1 MSGSENPVRMLSAV
15 GLLVSLVLVVSSY
28 ASVFQFQGTVWPG
41 FPIRSNSALPLPIF
55 AAPEFQ
61 ADLRGM
67 AFGVRVRQV
76 NDTPVTSGKEVY
88 ALVGSLTPGTP
99 VQYSLV
105 DERTGEARTL
115 QIPAQ
120 VFSQAVAFRVWMPFL
135 GLGLLFMGT
144 LSLAVFARPDLAAA
158 RALFMVGLGVAN
170 QYCFALP
177 LLYFGHEYAIWTVLF
192 GFPTV
197 AGILIL
203 PLVFPVVRLP
213 GRRFSQIALALIG
226 LIAAGFVLAE
236 FWLWDSAS
244 PDFFW
249 MELICRRTLILG
261 FVLLLGNVVHTTW
274 NHPDLGV
281 RRQARTFLRGILLGG
296 FVLAGLVVLNIFG
309 PDRFA
314 YLEPLVWATPLL
326 IFSSTIAIGMSR
338 YGLFGFGQTARR
350 SLGRFS
356 LFLLTL
362 SAGYIGFAFVEIFLD
377 TAEASGLV
385 FALALILMGL
395 VSVWPRAYRS
405 IEGLLEAVLVPE
417 RQRSR
422 RTLESAAVEMAR
434 IRDAEQIGVFIER
447 TLGDTLGASWVRCV
461 IGRPGEPLREIVASE
476 AEQTIDPET
485 ELYKLVHREE
495 SLVTQPTAAPGGALS
510 GAVGEARRREIA
522 LLVAMPRRA
531 GLGGAILCGPPR
543 QSGPYTAG
551 DLALVKLLATGVAIA
566 LENARSWS
574 EVHDLRARLEQE
586 NLFLRAEARSEVGP
600 SELVGD
606 SAQLREAIAQIDA
619 VAGTAASVLVVGE
632 TGAGKELA
640 VRRLHRNSLRAG
652 QPLVKVAC
660 AALPES
666 LLESELFGFES
677 GAFTGATQRRVGRFE
692 VADGGT
698 LFLDDVD
705 TLPLGVQAKLLRAIQ
720 EGEIQRLGSNEVL
733 HVDVR
738 LVAATNRELLAE
750 VREGRFREDLYYRL
764 NVVPIELPPL
774 RERKEDIPAL
784 VAHFADVLG
793 PELGREVVEISS
805 KSLVDLQKY
814 SWPGNIRELRNV
826 VERALVMGRG
836 RILQFPEGFMGAQPS
851 DRAASVPPE
860 KTLSPA
866 PWASGRIGSAPLK
879 ELLQSHK
886 KRLIEEALAESEGN
900 QAAAAKTLGVHRS
913 NLNRMIKDLGVVL
926 R

>member
-1 MSGSENPVRMLSAV
+1 MPGTERQIRALSAF
-15 GLLVSLVLVVSSY
+15 GILLSLVLVVSAY
-28 ASVFQFQGTVWPG
+28 TSVFQFQGTVWPG
-41 FPIRSNSALPLPIF
+41 FPVRVNSALSLPIF
-55 AAPEFQ
+55 ASPEVQ
-61 ADLRGM
+61 ADLLGTSLGM
-67 AFGVRVRQV
+67 RVSHV
-76 NDTPVTSGKEVY
+76 NDTPVSSGKEVY
-88 ALVGSLTPGTP
+88 ALVGSMAAGTP
-99 VQYSLV
+99 VHYSVV
-105 DERTGEARTL
+105 DEFTGESRTL

-120 VFSQAVAFRVWMPFL
+120 VFSQAVAYRVWMPFL

-144 LSLAVFARPDLAAA
+144 LSLAVFARPDLAAP

-177 LLYFGHEYAIWTVLF
+177 LLYFAHDYGFWTAFF

-203 PLVFPVVRLP
+203 PLVFPVVRMP
-213 GRRFSQIALALIG
+213 GRRFSQVAIAMIG
-226 LIAAGFVLAE
+226 LIAAGFMLAE
-236 FWLWDSAS
+236 LWLGQS
-244 PDFFW
+244 PSPEFFW
-249 MELICRRTLILG
+249 VELIRRGVLILG
-261 FVLLLGNVVHTTW
+261 FILLLGNVAYTAWGHAD
-274 NHPDLGV
+274 PGV
-281 RRQARTFLRGILLGG
+281 RGQARMFLRGIFLAG
-296 FVLAGLVVLNIFG
+296 FVLAGLRGLRAFG
-309 PDRFA
+309 GDRFA
-314 YLEPLVWATPLL
+314 YLEPLVLGTPLL
-326 IFSSTIAIGMSR
+326 IFSSSIAIGMSR

-350 SLGRFS
+350 SLGRLS
-356 LFLLTL
+356 LFLISL
-362 SAGYIGFAFVEIFLD
+362 SAGYIVFAFVEIFLD
-377 TAEASGLV
+377 TAEAWGIVFGLS
-385 FALALILMGL
+385 LILMAL
-395 VSVWPRAYRS
+395 VSIWPRAYRS

-422 RTLESAAVEMAR
+422 LALEAAAVEMAR
-434 IRDAEQIGVFIER
+434 IRDAKQIGVFIER
-447 TLGDTLGASWVRCV
+447 TLGDTLGASWVRCM
-461 IGRPGEPLREIVASE
+461 IGRPGGPLREIVASE
-476 AEQTIDPET
+476 AGQTIDPPT
-485 ELYKLVHREE
+485 ELYQFVH
-495 SLVTQPTAAPGGALS
+495 SGGHLVTQPTAAPGGALS
-510 GAVGEARRREIA
+510 GAVGEARRRDIA
-522 LLVAMPRRA
+522 LIASMPSRD
-531 GLGGAILCGPPR
+531 GIGGAILCGPPR
-543 QSGPYTAG
+543 QSAPYTAA
-551 DLALVKLLATGVAIA
+551 DLALVKLLATAVAIA

-574 EVHDLRARLEQE
+574 EVHELRTRLEAE
-586 NLFLRAEARSEVGP
+586 NLFLRAEARSETGT
-600 SELVGD
+600 SELIGD
-606 SAQLREAIAQIDA
+606 SPLLREVIAQIDA

-652 QPLVKVAC
+652 QSLVKVAC

-705 TLPLGVQAKLLRAIQ
+705 TLPLSVQAKLLRAIQ

-733 HVDVR
+733 QVDVR
-738 LVAATNRELLAE
+738 LVAATNRDLLAE

-764 NVVPIELPPL
+764 NVVPIELPAL
-774 RERKEDIPAL
+774 RERKGDIPAL
-784 VAHFADVLG
+784 VAHFADTLG

-805 KSLVDLQKY
+805 ESLADLQRY

-836 RILQFPEGFMGAQPS
+836 PILQFPEGFMVSQQA
-851 DRAASVPPE
+851 DRTASVLYE
-860 KTLSPA
+860 KTPPA
-866 PWASGRIGSAPLK
+866 AQRGSGSIGSAPLK

>member
-1 MSGSENPVRMLSAV
+1 MPGSEKQIRTLSAV
-15 GLLVSLVLVVSSY
+15 GILLSLVLVVSAY
-28 ASVFQFQGTVWPG
+28 TSVFKFQGTVWPG
-41 FPIRSNSALPLPIF
+41 FPVRINSALALPIF
-55 AAPEFQ
+55 AAPEVQ
-61 ADLRGM
+61 ADLHAMGLGM
-67 AFGVRVRQV
+67 RISHV

-88 ALVGSLTPGTP
+88 ALVGSMAAGTP
-99 VQYSLV
+99 VHYSLL
-105 DERTGEARTL
+105 DELTGESRTL
-115 QIPAQ
+115 QFPAQ
-120 VFSQAVAFRVWMPFL
+120 VFSQAVAYRVWMPFL

-144 LSLAVFARPDLAAA
+144 LSLAVFARPDLAAP

-177 LLYFGHEYAIWTVLF
+177 LLYFSHDYGIWTAFF

-203 PLVFPVVRLP
+203 PFVFPVVRFP
-213 GRRFSQIALALIG
+213 SRRFSQVAIALIG
-226 LIAAGFVLAE
+226 LIAAGFMLAE
-236 FWLWDSAS
+236 FWLWQSLE
-244 PDFFW
+244 PEFFRV
-249 MELICRRTLILG
+249 ELIRRRILILG
-261 FVLLLGNVVHTTW
+261 FILLLANVSYTASGHA
-274 NHPDLGV
+274 DLGV
-281 RRQARTFLRGILLGG
+281 RGQARTFLRGICLGG
-296 FVLAGLVVLNIFG
+296 FVMAGLGALSAFG
-309 PDRFA
+309 GDRFA

-326 IFSSTIAIGMSR
+326 IFSTSIAIGMSR

-356 LFLLTL
+356 LFLTTL
-362 SAGYIGFAFVEIFLD
+362 SAGYIGFAFIEIFLD
-377 TAEASGLV
+377 TAEAWGIV
-385 FALALILMGL
+385 FGVALTLMGL
-395 VSVWPRAYRS
+395 VSIWPRAYRS
-405 IEGLLEAVLVPE
+405 IEGLLDAVLVPE

-422 RTLESAAVEMAR
+422 RALESAAVEMAR
-434 IRDAEQIGVFIER
+434 IRDAEQIGAFIER
-447 TLGDTLGASWVRCV
+447 TLGDTLGASWVRCM
-461 IGRPGEPLREIVASE
+461 IGRPGQPLREIAVSE
-476 AEQTIDPET
+476 AGQTIDPQT
-485 ELYKLVHREE
+485 DLYQLVHRGEH
-495 SLVTQPTAAPGGALS
+495 LVTQPTAAPGGALS

-522 LLVAMPRRA
+522 LIASMPSRE
-531 GLGGAILCGPPR
+531 GMGGAILCGPPR
-543 QSGPYTAG
+543 QSAPYTAA
-551 DLALVKLLATGVAIA
+551 DLALVKLLATAVAIA

-574 EVHDLRARLEQE
+574 EVHELRARLEQE
-586 NLFLRAEARSEVGP
+586 NLFLRAEARSEAGP

-606 SAQLREAIAQIDA
+606 SPLLREAISQIDA

-640 VRRLHRNSLRAG
+640 VRRLHRNSLRAS
-652 QPLVKVAC
+652 QSLVKVAC

-666 LLESELFGFES
+666 LLESELFGFEP

-705 TLPLGVQAKLLRAIQ
+705 TLPLSVQAKLLRAIQ

-738 LVAATNRELLAE
+738 LVAATNRDLLAE

-774 RERKEDIPAL
+774 RERKGDIPGL
-784 VAHFADVLG
+784 VAHFADTLG

-805 KSLVDLQKY
+805 ESLADLQRY

-836 RILQFPEGFMGAQPS
+836 SILQFPEGSMGAQHS
-851 DRAASVPPE
+851 ESTASVPHERTP
-860 KTLSPA
+860 PA
-866 PWASGRIGSAPLK
+866 APRGSGSIGSAPLK

-886 KRLIEEALAESEGN
+886 RRLIEEALAESEGN

>member
-1 MSGSENPVRMLSAV
+1 MSGSESQVRMLAAL
-15 GLLVSLVLVVSSY
+15 GLLLSLALVVSAY
-28 ASVFQFQGTVWPG
+28 ASVFQFQGSVWPG
-41 FPIRSNSALPLPIF
+41 FPVRSNSAIALPIF
-55 AAPEFQ
+55 AAPEVHT
-61 ADLRGM
+61 DLHGIG
-67 AFGVRVRQV
+67 FGLSVRQV
-76 NDTPVTSGKEVY
+76 NDTPVTSGEEVY
-88 ALVGSLTPGTP
+88 ALVGDLAPGTP

-105 DERTGEARTL
+105 DELRGESRTL

-120 VFSQAVAFRVWMPFL
+120 VFSQAVAYRVWMPFL

-158 RALFMVGLGVAN
+158 RALFMVGFGVAN

-177 LLYFGHEYAIWTVLF
+177 LLYFGHEYAIWTVIF

-213 GRRFSQIALALIG
+213 GRRFSQVALALIG

-236 FWLWDSAS
+236 FLLWDSSS

-249 MELICRRTLILG
+249 MESICRLTLCLG
-261 FVLLLGNVVHTTW
+261 FLLLLVNVGHTVW
-274 NHPDLGV
+274 RHPDLGV

-296 FVLAGLVVLNIFG
+296 FMLAGLIVLTTFG
-309 PDRFA
+309 GDRFA
-314 YLEPLVWATPLL
+314 YLQPLVWATPLL
-326 IFSSTIAIGMSR
+326 IFSTTIAIGMSR
-338 YGLFGFGQTARR
+338 FGLFGFGQTARR

-356 LFLLTL
+356 LLLLVL
-362 SAGYIGFAFVEIFLD
+362 SAGYISFAFAEIFLD

-385 FALALILMGL
+385 FALGLILMSL

-405 IEGLLEAVLVPE
+405 IEGLLEAVLLSE
-417 RQRSR
+417 RQRTSQN
-422 RTLESAAVEMAR
+422 LESAAVEMAR

-447 TLGDTLGASWVRCV
+447 TLSDTLDASWARCL

-476 AEQTIDPET
+476 AGQTIDPKT
-485 ELYKLVHREE
+485 KLYQLVHREE
-495 SLVTQPTAAPGGALS
+495 NLVTQPTAAPGGALS
-510 GAVGEARRREIA
+510 AAVVEARRREIA
-522 LLVAMPRRA
+522 LMVAMPRRD
-531 GLGGAILCGPPR
+531 GIGGAILCGPPR
-543 QSGPYTAG
+543 QSGPYTAA
-551 DLALVKLLATGVAIA
+551 DLALVKLLATAVAIA

-574 EVHDLRARLEQE
+574 EVLDLRARLEQE
-586 NLFLRAEARSEVGP
+586 NLFLRAEAGSKAGP

-660 AALPES
+660 AALPEN

-692 VADGGT
+692 VADRGT

-705 TLPLGVQAKLLRAIQ
+705 TLPLSVQAKLLRAIQ

-733 HVDVR
+733 HIDVR
-738 LVAATNRELLAE
+738 FVAATNRNLLAE

-774 RERKEDIPAL
+774 RERKEDLPAL

-805 KSLVDLQKY
+805 ESLVDLQKY

-836 RILQFPEGFMGAQPS
+836 PILQFPEGFMGAQRP
-851 DRAASVPPE
+851 DQTAQVLPE

-866 PWASGRIGSAPLK
+866 LRASGRLGSAPLR

-900 QAAAAKTLGVHRS
+900 QTAAAKTLGVHRS
-913 NLNRMIKDLGVVL
+913 NLNRMIKDLGVVT